1 MEYQTLYLMVRVVV
15 ETEHIQISDTVNEV
29 ETLAKLSIENTPK
42 VKVLETE
49 ILLTRVR
56 NIKNINHGTRNKL

>member
-1 MEYQTLYLMVRVVV
+1 VVQSD
-15 ETEHIQISDTVNEV
+15 HQNLSDTVSEM
-29 ETLAKLSIENTPK
+29 ETQATFSLNDTSA

-56 NIKNINHGTRNKL
+56 NIKNINHGTGN

>member
-1 MEYQTLYLMVRVVV
+1 MEYQTLYLMVRVAV

-29 ETLAKLSIENTPK
+29 ETQAKLSIEDTPK

>member
-1 MEYQTLYLMVRVVV
+1 MKYQTLYLMVRVAVQSD
-15 ETEHIQISDTVNEV
+15 HQNISDTVNEV
-29 ETLAKLSIENTPK
+29 ETKSKITIKDTPK

-56 NIKNINHGTRNKL
+56 NIKNISHGTQH

>member
-1 MEYQTLYLMVRVVV
+1 MKYQTLYLMVRVAVQSD
-15 ETEHIQISDTVNEV
+15 HQNISDTVNEV
-29 ETLAKLSIENTPK
+29 ETETKIIIKDTPK

-56 NIKNINHGTRNKL
+56 NIKNINHGTQY

>member
-1 MEYQTLYLMVRVVV
+1 MKHQTLYLMVRVVV
-15 ETEHIQISDTVNEV
+15 QSDHQNLSDTVNEV
-29 ETLAKLSIENTPK
+29 ETQATFSLNDTSA

-56 NIKNINHGTRNKL
+56 NIKNINHGTGN

>member
-1 MEYQTLYLMVRVVV
+1 MEYQTLYLMVRVAV

-29 ETLAKLSIENTPK
+29 ETQAKLSIENTPK

>member
-1 MEYQTLYLMVRVVV
+1 MENQTLYLMVKV
-15 ETEHIQISDTVNEV
+15 EVQSAYRNISDTVNEI
-29 ETLAKLSIENTPK
+29 ETQSKISVTNTPK

-56 NIKNINHGTRNKL
+56 NFKNINHGTQH

>member
-1 MEYQTLYLMVRVVV
+1 MKNEIIYLMVRVFVSSN
-15 ETEHIQISDTVNEV
+15 HKNISDTVHEL
-29 ETLAKLSIENTPK
+29 ETQAAFSIIDTEN

-56 NIKNINHGTRNKL
+56 NIKRINHGAQS

>member
-1 MEYQTLYLMVRVVV
+1 MKYQTLYLMVRVAVQSD
-15 ETEHIQISDTVNEV
+15 HPNISDTVNEV
-29 ETLAKLSIENTPK
+29 ETQATFSLNDTAG

-56 NIKNINHGTRNKL
+56 NVQNIHSTPKK

>member
-1 MEYQTLYLMVRVVV
+1 MKYQTLYLMVRVAVQSD
-15 ETEHIQISDTVNEV
+15 HQNISDTVNEV
-29 ETLAKLSIENTPK
+29 ETETKITIKDTQK

-56 NIKNINHGTRNKL
+56 NIKNINHGTQH

>member
-1 MEYQTLYLMVRVVV
+1 MVRVMVRSD
-15 ETEHIQISDTVNEV
+15 HPNIADTVNEV
-29 ETLAKLSIENTPK
+29 ETQATFSLNDTTK

-56 NIKNINHGTRNKL
+56 NIKNIKSNPL

>member
-1 MEYQTLYLMVRVVV
+1 MKYQTLYLMVRVAVQSD
-15 ETEHIQISDTVNEV
+15 HQNIADTVNEV
-29 ETLAKLSIENTPK
+29 ETQATFSLSETAK

-56 NIKNINHGTRNKL
+56 NIKNINHGTQH

>member
-1 MEYQTLYLMVRVVV
+1 MSYQTLYLMVRVTVQSD
-15 ETEHIQISDTVNEV
+15 HQQISNTVHEV
-29 ETLAKLSIENTPK
+29 ETKSKISIHDTSK

-56 NIKNINHGTRNKL
+56 NIKNINHGTSNKL